1 MIPTLYDKTGN
12 NKIGDLNDCI
22 ECLVEEE
29 RNGIFELTMVYPA
42 NSSILESIVYD
53 NIIVADANDYLKSQK
68 FRIYNTRKLMANR
81 IEVCARHIS
90 FDLVHDWIDVIS
102 IENQSCEYALNTIFR
117 NSQFSKHFKGYS
129 DIINAQNFKANKVT
143 CLEAIGGTSGSI
155 IDTYGTGAEILRD
168 NANIHVLNRRGRDND
183 VVIEYRKNLTG
194 LEVEE
199 DTTDL
204 ATRIMPYAIY
214 TNSNNEEIEVRG
226 DFVDSPLI
234 NNYAHPYVKY
244 MDYSEKFEDDEVPT
258 KTKLNNLAAK
268 EYINNKVDIPK
279 NNYKIEFIPLSKCAG
294 YEGLEDRINLCDVV
308 TVKDSRYSIDTQAK
322 VIKVVFDVLRGRY
335 DSMELGEPRTT
346 LGDIIGGTGD
356 GPTQGPPGPPGPQGP
371 AGADGSIGDFPE
383 TLPAVPNITA
393 KVYGFANIEISWT
406 FENKVYYSYELYA
419 SKTKGFVPNTFN
431 LIFSGQASTFSYQ
444 VNPNET
450 WYFKACAL
458 NTHGQ
463 RTEFSEEVEVSTVKI
478 SDLSNYVSNAAIDDA
493 LIGTL
498 SLDRGWFGELRGNY
512 IDAKQLSV
520 TDGDG
525 KRTLDIDAFGNVN
538 LDVASLKIKS
548 TTVNQII
555 DDKVSDA
562 IDEAESN
569 IKIEIGNSVAGLQD
583 QNNELINRFDE
594 AVSDSVLSS
603 YEKVQLKDDLRTIDN
618 QYETMKT
625 MVNEFNDDAVNGQ
638 FSTLTLRHQ
647 ELHALVDP
655 LLADL
660 NTSSEASDAVI
671 REKLYQY
678 HSQYNITFIAL
689 QTMID
694 NRLNTLTTTV
704 NTTAEGVQTA
714 ITKSDSALDGVQT
727 IGKHFNFTESGWVE
741 IFATLN
747 GVPGRFK
754 TQITDQ
760 RLAFLDNNVEVAYMS
775 NQQLYITRAQILN
788 DLQLGNIAQ
797 SKTAKGGLIYQ
808 WKG

>member
-1 MIPTLYDKTGN
+1 MIPILYDKTGAV
-12 NKIGDLNDCI
+12 KIGDLNDCI

-68 FRIYNTRKLMANR
+68 FRVYNTRKLMANR

-90 FDLVHDWIDVIS
+90 FDLVHDWVDVIS
-102 IENQSCEYALNTIFR
+102 IENQSCEYALNIIFR
-117 NSQFSKHFKGYS
+117 NSQFSKHFKGHS
-129 DIINAQNFKANKVT
+129 DIVNAQNFKVNKVT
-143 CLEAIGGTSGSI
+143 CLEAIGGTDGSI

-168 NANIHVLNRRGRDND
+168 NTDIHVLNRRGRDND

-204 ATRIMPYAIY
+204 VTRIMPYAIY

-308 TVKDSRYSIDTQAK
+308 TIKDSRYNIDTQAK
-322 VIKVVFDVLRGRY
+322 VIKVIFDVLRGRY

-383 TLPAVPNITA
+383 TLPEVPDITA
-393 KVYGFANIEISWT
+393 KVYGFSNIELSWT

-431 LIFSGQASTFSYQ
+431 LIFSGQASTYLYQ
-444 VNPNET
+444 AEPNET
-450 WYFKACAL
+450 WYFRACAL

-555 DDKVSDA
+555 DDKVNDA
-562 IDEAESN
+562 IDESESN
-569 IKIEIGNSVAGLQD
+569 IKVEISNSVAGLQN

-594 AVSDSVLSS
+594 AFSDSILST
-603 YEKVQLKDDLRTIDN
+603 YEKVQLQADLKSLDAQYDAIKTLVN
-618 QYETMKT
+618 Q
-625 MVNEFNDDAVNGQ
+625 FNDNIVNGQ
-638 FSTLTLRHQ
+638 FELLTSRYA
-647 ELHALVDP
+647 ELHEFLDP
-655 LLADL
+655 FLIDV
-660 NTSSEASDAVI
+660 NVASAASNAQI
-671 REKLYQY
+671 RELFYQY
-678 HSQYNITFIAL
+678 NSQYNITHTAL
-689 QTMID
+689 QTFIE
-694 NRLNTLTTTV
+694 NKLTNLTTTV
-704 NTTAEGVQTA
+704 TTTSQGVQTA
-714 ITKSDSALDGVQT
+714 ITKSQTALDGVNT
-727 IGKHFNFTESGWVE
+727 IGKHMNFTDTGWLE
-741 IFATLN
+741 IFATVN
-747 GVPGRFK
+747 DEPGPFK
-754 TQITDQ
+754 ARISDQ
-760 RLAFLDNNVEVAYMS
+760 RFSLLEDNIEVTYLS
-775 NQQLYITRAQILN
+775 NKQLYVTQAQILQGM
-788 DLQLGNIAQ
+788 QLGNIEQ
-797 SKTAKGGLIYQ
+797 TKTAKGGLIFK